1 MQVEKDVI
9 YDSAYNLAA
18 DLYVP
23 DEANGGAIVY
33 AHGGGWFRGDKENE
47 SDLGKYFADAG
58 YLFAIPNF
66 RLAPKYL
73 YPTAQNDFDHFINWL
88 LASPYDFDR
97 ERLGLWG
104 QVQAAPW
111 FCKTV

>member
-58 YLFAIPNF
+58 YLICDSE
-66 RLAPKYL
+66 LSL
-73 YPTAQNDFDHFINWL
+73 
-88 LASPYDFDR
+88 SP
-97 ERLGLWG
+97 
-104 QVQAAPW
+104 
-111 FCKTV
+111 

>member
-33 AHGGGWFRGDKENE
+33 AHGGGWFRGDKEKGNRYAIFIFFE
-47 SDLGKYFADAG
+47 QAMTDA
-58 YLFAIPNF
+58 
-66 RLAPKYL
+66 
-73 YPTAQNDFDHFINWL
+73 L
-88 LASPYDFDR
+88 L
-97 ERLGLWG
+97 
-104 QVQAAPW
+104 
-111 FCKTV
+111 C